1 MPATNMSSPFLERS
15 TEAAMPEYTWSS
27 VSNLPSTAAAWR
39 GESADGGACA
49 VEPERWWVRALPTEP
64 LAASGLEP
72 LPPMRRPLASL
83 WGAGTRQMRRK
94 RPRAALWL
102 PQRSLCTLYLLYGG
116 SPVDAHDDLVV
127 SKKLVRRNL
136 QVLRCGALANTT
148 TARHALVTCSARS
161 EKSVQ
166 AIRPPRQRAVG
177 QEGAGRTWCRSGSRG
192 TGRTSPCSRPSC

>member
-83 WGAGTRQMRRK
+83 WGAGTR
-94 RPRAALWL
+94 PNEAETAATLWL
-102 PQRSLCTLYLLYGG
+102 HAPLSVHSIFTVRRLTRRCPRRSCRQQETCTEESPGSSVRGPCEYDHCTSRVSHLLGAQREIGAGDKAAEATGGG
-116 SPVDAHDDLVV
+116 SGGSGAYLV
-127 SKKLVRRNL
+127 S
-136 QVLRCGALANTT
+136 
-148 TARHALVTCSARS
+148 
-161 EKSVQ
+161 
-166 AIRPPRQRAVG
+166 
-177 QEGAGRTWCRSGSRG
+177 
-192 TGRTSPCSRPSC
+192 